1 MNDDAQRLLI
11 SHLQTGAR
19 VLAAW
24 FDDAKFR
31 AAWSPQPDMF
41 VADWQRAI
49 AAICAARGATLS
61 RDDLVLQLE
70 RQGNLK
76 LFEHG
81 AEGVLDALMAPT
93 ELNPWGTVDSLR
105 RVAGERLL
113 IERLHAIRGELE
125 RGEGM
130 AGAREALANALR
142 DADFASGAKARTVR
156 ESLSV
161 AYKHAT
167 ERDRKPGCR
176 TISKELDRATGGVVH
191 GGVHLLAAPTSWGKS
206 SFIVGT
212 ANRALRDNQRPLI
225 VTFEDPERMFG
236 SRLFLT
242 RTNVH
247 AMRLREARLL
257 NEEHRKL
264 ADALAD
270 AEDIPWLLPAL
281 GRSAEAVAAD
291 IRSLVIAHGID
302 LVMIDYMQRIRLA
315 ARSQDRRNEI
325 NTICYLLTDA
335 IKESGAGG
343 ILFSQIT
350 EDASGKLKARE
361 SEDMHN
367 SAETVL
373 FGKKKITQDVNSD
386 GKKVGEKME
395 REIWVEKVKEGPVGF
410 SVPLNWNPHSAC
422 FISDYDAD
430 DRQLALGL
438 PPPDPHHDA
447 SYDEYDNYAPA

>member
-1 MNDDAQRLLI
+1 MNDDAQKLLLA
-11 SHLQTGAR
+11 HLNTGSR
-19 VLAAW
+19 VLSAW

-31 AAWSPQPDMF
+31 AAWAPQPDLF

-61 RDDLVLQLE
+61 RDDLIMQLE
-70 RQGNLK
+70 RQGKLK

-81 AEGVLDALMAPT
+81 AEGVLSALMAPT

-105 RVAGERLL
+105 QVAGERLL
-113 IERLHAIRGELE
+113 IERLVAIRAELE
-125 RGEGM
+125 RGDGM
-130 AGAREALANALR
+130 PAAREALANALR

-167 ERDRKPGCR
+167 ERDRNPGCR
-176 TISKELDRATGGVVH
+176 TISKELDRATGGVMH
-191 GGVHLLAAPTSWGKS
+191 GAVHLLAAPTSWGKS

-212 ANRALRDNQRPLI
+212 ANRALRDKQRPLI

-281 GRSAEAVAAD
+281 GRSAEAVASD
-291 IRSLVIAHGID
+291 IRSLVVAHGID
-302 LVMIDYMQRIRLA
+302 IVLVDYMQRIRLA

-343 ILFSQIT
+343 ILFSQLT
-350 EDASGKLKARE
+350 EDERTGRLKARE
-361 SEDMHN
+361 SEDLHN

-373 FGKKKITQDVNSD
+373 FGKKKITQEVDTA
-386 GKKVGEKME
+386 GKKTGEKME
-395 REIWVEKVKEGPVGF
+395 RELWVEKVKEGPVGF
-410 SVPLNWNPHSAC
+410 AVPLNWNPHSAC

-438 PPPDPHHDA
+438 APEPQHDP
-447 SYDEYDNYAPA
+447 SYDEYDNYAAT

>member
-1 MNDDAQRLLI
+1 MNDDAQRLLLA
-11 SHLQTGAR
+11 HLNTGSR
-19 VLAAW
+19 VLSAW

-31 AAWSPQPDMF
+31 AAWAPQIDLF
-41 VADWQRAI
+41 CADWQRSI
-49 AAICAARGATLS
+49 AAICAARGAQLT
-61 RDDLVLQLE
+61 RDDLVMQLE
-70 RQGNLK
+70 RQGKLK

-81 AEGVLDALMAPT
+81 AEGVLNALMAPT
-93 ELNPWGTVDSLR
+93 DLNPWGTVDTLR
-105 RVAGERLL
+105 QVAGERLL
-113 IERLHAIRGELE
+113 IERLVAIRGELE
-125 RGEGM
+125 RGDGM
-130 AGAREALANALR
+130 AGARESLANALR

-156 ESLSV
+156 ESLSL

-167 ERDRKPGCR
+167 EPKRDRGCR
-176 TISKELDRATGGVVH
+176 TICKRLDEAAGTIDPGSVW
-191 GGVHLLAAPTSWGKS
+191 LLAAPTSWGKS

-212 ANRALRDNQRPLI
+212 ANRALRDKKRPLI

-236 SRLFLT
+236 SRLLLT

-257 NEEHRKL
+257 NDEHRKL
-264 ADALAD
+264 AAALAD
-270 AEDIPWLLPAL
+270 AEDVPWLLNAI

-302 LVMIDYMQRIRLA
+302 LVMIDYMQRVRLA

-325 NTICYLLTDA
+325 NTICYLFTDA

-350 EDASGKLKARE
+350 EDSSGKLKARE
-361 SEDMHN
+361 SEDLHM

-373 FGKKKITQDVNSD
+373 FGKKKIEQDVNSD
-386 GKKVGEKME
+386 GKKIGEKVE

-410 SVPLNWNPHSAC
+410 TVPLNWNPHSAC

-430 DRQLALGL
+430 DRQQQLGL
-438 PPPDPHHDA
+438 APPQHDP
-447 SYDEYDNYAPA
+447 SYDDFDNQDSA